1 MISLYKI
8 VLVLVTAAVFTVYDL
23 LYLEPILNI
32 RVFNLIIELSFAVM
46 SLTLFLSIDYLKGK
60 TFYHFLS
67 VGFYLIYISM
77 LVDGLDQ
84 LHLHNEIYTAIWEK
98 TTLLFG
104 FTCVFIGVKNWI
116 VDHAN
121 LNKELELQA
130 ITDELT
136 GLYNRRG
143 ILKKFEILNELATQR
158 HKTLSFIIAD
168 LDDFKT
174 YNDAMGHL
182 GGDEFLAELGSTLHQ
197 MVGDNLVIGRWGGEE
212 FAVGMLGSDLNE
224 ALLFAEQIRTAVV
237 KIPIPDVVDKQA
249 VTASLGVAQKMPQEP
264 FMLALKR
271 ADRSLYV
278 AKQKGKNQSIA
289 N

>member
-1 MISLYKI
+1 
-8 VLVLVTAAVFTVYDL
+8 LVLITAAAFTVYDL
-23 LYLEPILNI
+23 LYLEPILDI
-32 RVFNLIIELSFAVM
+32 RVFNLVIEMSFALM
-46 SLTLFLSIDYLKGK
+46 SLTLFLSIDSLKGK
-60 TFYHFLS
+60 TFYNFLS
-67 VGFYLIYISM
+67 AGFYLVYISM

-84 LHLHNEIYTAIWEK
+84 LHLHNEFYTAVWEK

-104 FTCVFIGVKNWI
+104 FTFVFIGVKNWI

-121 LNKELELQA
+121 LNKELAVQA
-130 ITDELT
+130 ITDDLT

-143 ILKKFEILNELATQR
+143 ILKKFEFLNEQAELR
-158 HKTLSFIIAD
+158 HKTLSFIIID
-168 LDDFKT
+168 LDDFKL

-182 GGDEFLAELGSTLHQ
+182 SGDEFLADLGNTLYQ
-197 MVGDNLVIGRWGGEE
+197 MVDDNQVIGRWGGEE

-224 ALLFAEQIRTAVV
+224 ALLFAEQIRAAVV
-237 KIPIPDVVDKQA
+237 NIPIPDAIDKQS

-264 FMLALKR
+264 YMLALKR